1 MSGSIN
7 KRVRCNE
14 LDEEVVG
21 GRWEGLNPEVL
32 AVIFVRL
39 PAEERLRTVAL
50 VCRSWLETV
59 AGPYCWTEIDIEQW
73 CRRCNRLEIIDLA
86 VRKLVR
92 RSKGT
97 FRRLSAY
104 KLGDGAFSSLA
115 NCGKS
120 LKVLQIPMSE
130 VTDKMVQK
138 HAESLANISV
148 LDISYCLK
156 ITSKGLESFGKQCKS
171 LTHLKRNMPPPEW
184 ERPAPGSASS
194 RVDDTEAMIIANT
207 MTGLHQLELC
217 FGRFGDR
224 GLHALLTHCE
234 KLSHLDIQ
242 GCWNLELEGDL
253 EEKCE
258 QLAVYR
264 SPWIDYD
271 EDVVLSDSSDESYL
285 DSLS

>member
-1 MSGSIN
+1 
-7 KRVRCNE
+7 
-14 LDEEVVG
+14 
-21 GRWEGLNPEVL
+21 
-32 AVIFVRL
+32 
-39 PAEERLRTVAL
+39 
-50 VCRSWLETV
+50 
-59 AGPYCWTEIDIEQW
+59 
-73 CRRCNRLEIIDLA
+73 
-86 VRKLVR
+86 
-92 RSKGT
+92 
-97 FRRLSAY
+97 
-104 KLGDGAFSSLA
+104 
-115 NCGKS
+115 
-120 LKVLQIPMSE
+120 MSE

-194 RVDDTEAMIIANT
+194 RVDDTEAMIIADT

-264 SPWIDYD
+264 SPWLDYD
-271 EDVVLSDSSDESYL
+271 EDVVLSDSSDESSS
-285 DSLS
+285 DSIS